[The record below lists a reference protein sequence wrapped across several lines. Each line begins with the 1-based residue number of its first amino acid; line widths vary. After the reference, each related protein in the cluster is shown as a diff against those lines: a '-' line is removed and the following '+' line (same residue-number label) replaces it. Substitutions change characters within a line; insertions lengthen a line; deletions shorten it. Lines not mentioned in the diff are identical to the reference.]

1 MLELKN
7 YLLFFMEKY
16 KFPQDSKETF
26 LQVFES
32 IFENQDAAKSFSD
45 ILNEY
50 NQNINCDYQQMLEN
64 TTKIG
69 DEFGIHQYTS
79 SLLLFILLS
88 KRLRENYAERGISEE
103 IFFDSMNDLY
113 YKLIECRTLHG
124 IDGTYVAYWFWR
136 FFNLTRFALG
146 RLQFEVIKI
155 YEEGTVNGT
164 YFPKGSKAINVHIP
178 RTGTKLSYEEVLNSY
193 RLAAEVFADEFIE
206 QPIVFCCDSWL
217 LDPWLLTVLNPTSNI
232 YSFSKDYKIV
242 KTKECGA
249 EYIARVVFEQNYTGN
264 PADLSVKSS
273 LHKAYSRRIE
283 NNEELNVAFGMFVY
297 QNGKII
303 NT

>member
-1 MLELKN
+1 
-7 YLLFFMEKY
+7 MERY
-16 KFPQDSKETF
+16 KFPQDAKETF
-26 LQVFES
+26 LQAFES

-69 DEFGIHQYTS
+69 DELGIHSYTS

-103 IFFDSMNDLY
+103 IFFNSINDLY
-113 YKLIECRTLHG
+113 YKLIECRTIYG
-124 IDGTYVAYWFWR
+124 INGTYVANWFWR

-146 RLQFEVIKI
+146 RLQFEVIEI
-155 YEEGTVNGT
+155 YEEGTIDGV
-164 YFPKGSKAINVHIP
+164 YFPKGTKAINVHIP

-242 KTKECGA
+242 KIKECGA

-273 LHKAYSRRIE
+273 LHKSYSRRIE

-297 QNGKII
+297 QNGEII